1 MQVDLSLRRPSLD
14 EVFLAI
20 TGHAAQD
27 KAELGGE
34 DAGRADER
42 RTA

>member
-1 MQVDLSLRRPSLD
+1 VDDLSLRRPSLD

-20 TGHAAQD
+20 TGHI
-27 KAELGGE
+27 AEDGTVLGDE

>member
-1 MQVDLSLRRPSLD
+1 VDDLSLRRPSLD

-20 TGHAAQD
+20 TGHAAED
-27 KAELGGE
+27 RAEFGDE
-34 DAGRADER
+34 DPGRADER

>member
-1 MQVDLSLRRPSLD
+1 VDDLSLRRPSLD

-20 TGHAAQD
+20 TGHVAED
-27 KAELGGE
+27 RAELGHE
-34 DAGRADER
+34 DAGRTDER